1 MYSEEINTQEVH
13 PRPEG
18 REDGEATAKAFLVD
32 FVRSTPS
39 RAVVFASS
47 AEEALKKF
55 EKREV
60 EEYDEEELDSWVEV
74 TDVMEESQCK

>member
-1 MYSEEINTQEVH
+1 MQSEEINAQEVH
-13 PRPEG
+13 PRPKG
-18 REDGEATAKAFLVD
+18 REDGEGTVKAFLVD

-39 RAVVFASS
+39 RAVVLASG

-74 TDVMEESQCK
+74 TDVMEESQ